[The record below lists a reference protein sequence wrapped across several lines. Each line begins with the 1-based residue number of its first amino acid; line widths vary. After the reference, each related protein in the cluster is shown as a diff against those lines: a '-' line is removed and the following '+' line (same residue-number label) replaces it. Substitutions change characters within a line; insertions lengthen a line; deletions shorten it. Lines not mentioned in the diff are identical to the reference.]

1 MITHL
6 GHVQPEPYYYQG
18 NFRHK
23 FNNFFIRT
31 LPHFLYN
38 FLVLINF
45 FSKIDIRFIS
55 NKNLF
60 NQILLQSF
68 KRKFS
73 HIKEF
78 KLVNSLH
85 YEESIYKSKPKESH
99 ILLLELPPNYTDVSE
114 ITGKYNQAEL
124 DNHYSK
130 LNNFLLKLKKLY
142 KKKIIVSISPKYDLS
157 EARGRFKGLKIVNKN
172 VQKYIRESFLI
183 VFYDSSTILYAV
195 MSKKL
200 IINIKSNIYEKRN
213 YKTNMYN
220 KLLNLKEINIHDDF
234 NCDKIKL
241 LKDLKLRTKSY
252 NKFLKKY
259 LPKNKN
265 KGNKEIIKI
274 IKMKYF

>member
-1 MITHL
+1 
-6 GHVQPEPYYYQG
+6 
-18 NFRHK
+18 
-23 FNNFFIRT
+23 
-31 LPHFLYN
+31 
-38 FLVLINF
+38 
-45 FSKIDIRFIS
+45 
-55 NKNLF
+55 
-60 NQILLQSF
+60 
-68 KRKFS
+68 
-73 HIKEF
+73 
-78 KLVNSLH
+78 
-85 YEESIYKSKPKESH
+85 
-99 ILLLELPPNYTDVSE
+99 
-114 ITGKYNQAEL
+114 
-124 DNHYSK
+124 
-130 LNNFLLKLKKLY
+130 
-142 KKKIIVSISPKYDLS
+142 
-157 EARGRFKGLKIVNKN
+157 
-172 VQKYIRESFLI
+172 
-183 VFYDSSTILYAV
+183 